1 MLAQIVIAVLVF
13 IFVGGIG
20 YLVATPAGAGA
31 AGKRAK
37 QLTTSKAQT
46 SRRRD
51 SVAQDAAKRRA
62 TVQENLKDLSRKQQN
77 TRKSLLSIKGRMVQ
91 AGLAYDVSVFWIASA
106 IFGAVFTVGALVLSG
121 GKPLIGALALP
132 VFALG
137 VPRWILGML
146 IKRRQKKFAEQLA
159 EGIDIIVRGVKSG
172 LPLQQCLTIIASE
185 SPEPLRG
192 EFKTLVDGQMM
203 GLPMEQN
210 LQRMYERMPLP
221 EVNFFGIVLNIQQ
234 KTGGNLSESL
244 GNLSNVLRSRKL
256 LREKVKALSGEAK
269 ASAMI
274 IGALPFLVMGVVS
287 LIKPDYMAL
296 LFTETM
302 GKVILLGA
310 AIMMSTGIFVM
321 RQMINFK
328 F

>member
-1 MLAQIVIAVLVF
+1 MLTQLIVAALVF
-13 IFVGGIG
+13 AFVGGLG
-20 YLVATPAGAGA
+20 YLCATPQGAGA
-31 AGKRAK
+31 ASKRAK
-37 QLTTSKAQT
+37 QMAAPKASS

-51 SVAQDAAKRRA
+51 NVAVEAAKRRA
-62 TVQENLKDLSRKQQN
+62 TIQDSLKDLSRKQQN

-91 AGLAYDVSVFWIASA
+91 AGLSYDVSVFWIASG
-106 IFGAVFTVGALVLSG
+106 ILGAVFTVAALVLSG
-121 GKPLIGALALP
+121 GKPLIGLLALP
-132 VFALG
+132 IFTLG

-146 IKRRQKKFAEQLA
+146 IKRRQKKFGEQLA

-172 LPLQQCLTIIASE
+172 LPLQQCLGIIAQE
-185 SPEPLRG
+185 SPEPLKG
-192 EFKTLVDGQMM
+192 EFKALVDGQMM
-203 GLPMEQN
+203 GVPLEQN
-210 LQRMYERMPLP
+210 LQRMYERMPLS
-221 EVNFFGIVLNIQQ
+221 EANFFGIVLNIQQ

-256 LREKVKALSGEAK
+256 LRENVKALSSEAK

-274 IGALPFLVMGVVS
+274 IGALPFLVMAAVS
-287 LIKPDYMAL
+287 FIKPDYMAI
-296 LFTETM
+296 LFTTPM

-310 AIMMSTGIFVM
+310 ALMMGTGIFVM